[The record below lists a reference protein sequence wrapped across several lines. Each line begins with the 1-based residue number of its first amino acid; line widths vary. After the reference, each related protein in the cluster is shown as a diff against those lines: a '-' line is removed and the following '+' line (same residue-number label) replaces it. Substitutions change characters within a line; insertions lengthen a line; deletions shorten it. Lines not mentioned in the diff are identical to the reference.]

1 MRISVTFGEF
11 HRCVGCDSPTD
22 VALRE
27 AAEEPSVPG
36 ITIDWAELEMAF
48 EHHDGRLR
56 SALDRRTGRIHS
68 WPAEEPPTSAAELVN
83 IDGLPARDQYRI
95 MERFI
100 ETVTH
105 PPLRDALLQSIVGK
119 GAFRR
124 FKDALG
130 RYPDERKRW
139 FSFRDALLHRHVL
152 DWLKLHRI
160 ELTEMPAWNL
170 EPPMVPAPVLD
181 AAAVHPVA
189 GASTDFQALRGYL
202 LSWARNHGD
211 EHHFLFGPA
220 AFEQLAVDLGRAFVV
235 LPNEVVTESDQH

>member
-1 MRISVTFGEF
+1 
-11 HRCVGCDSPTD
+11 
-22 VALRE
+22 
-27 AAEEPSVPG
+27 VPG

-48 EHHDGRLR
+48 EHHDSRVRAALER
-56 SALDRRTGRIHS
+56 SSGRILH
-68 WPAEEPPTSAAELVN
+68 WAADETPPFEAHLLAM

-100 ETVTH
+100 ETVIH
-105 PPLRDALLQSIVGK
+105 PPLREALLQSIVGK

-139 FSFRDALLHRHVL
+139 FSFRDAWLHRHIL
-152 DWLKLHRI
+152 EWLKLHRL

-170 EPPMVPAPVLD
+170 DPPMVPSLPATDAPVV
-181 AAAVHPVA
+181 AAT
-189 GASTDFQALRGYL
+189 STPTDHDALRAYL
-202 LSWARNHGD
+202 LLWARNHGD

-235 LPNEVVTESDQH
+235 RAPATDES